1 MYLTNIQNFAQ
12 IIQYY
17 EIFNMG
23 KCFSKEAE
31 LARISRLT
39 LQEYISNIR
48 RSTSQRR
55 TTLVIFQNLSNL
67 AEHVEL
73 EKAEVA
79 DNIIEKTQ
87 FIKIVKEAIDINS
100 SKIYSDYHRYFDTR
114 KAFRSK
120 IEYLYDYIDTII
132 SQISSLNKNIK
143 RFPYKLST
151 KYLITE
157 SVYAKSLQ
165 YYSNS
170 RKIKKVLRKSMI
182 QAFKDREKWSESVK
196 KDQAINII
204 EFMLDY
210 WEKLFRKK
218 DIENISELI
227 QAKSFEGECIM
238 REFKVNECDAF
249 LGLDDLG
256 FYSKSQIDESVEE
269 FHEEYFGY
277 MKRAVSK
284 LDPGISCNDF
294 GSFGLL
300 GLKEMQ

>member
-1 MYLTNIQNFAQ
+1 
-12 IIQYY
+12 
-17 EIFNMG
+17 MG
-23 KCFSKEAE
+23 RCFSKEAE
-31 LARISRLT
+31 LAKISRLS
-39 LQEYISNIR
+39 LQEYIANIR
-48 RSTSQRR
+48 RSTAQRR
-55 TTLVIFQNLSNL
+55 ETLVLFQNISNL
-67 AEHVEL
+67 ADQMEV
-73 EKAEVA
+73 EKAEVI
-79 DNIIEKTQ
+79 DNIIEKTK
-87 FIKIVKEAIDINS
+87 FIKIIKEAIDLNS

-120 IEYLYDYIDTII
+120 NEYLNDYIDTVI

-157 SVYAKSLQ
+157 SVYEKSLQ

-196 KDQAINII
+196 KDQAIDII
-204 EFMLDY
+204 EFILDY
-210 WEKLFRKK
+210 WQNLLKKK

-227 QAKSFEGECIM
+227 QAKGFESECAM
-238 REFKVNECDAF
+238 KEFKVNECDIF

-256 FYSKSQIDESVEE
+256 FYSKSHIDESVEE
-269 FHEEYFGY
+269 FQEEYFGY
-277 MKRAVSK
+277 MTRAISK
-284 LDPGISCNDF
+284 LDLSISCKDF

-300 GLKEMQ
+300 ELKEMQ